1 MTKTRDLAD
10 LGGGFIQ
17 AGTGAVQRTVES
29 KLQDVVSVK
38 DFGAVGDGTTDDTSA
53 ITNALG
59 ALAVGQVLYFPP
71 GTYKIISDI
80 TITKPVGIRGDSPDA
95 TCLQF
100 NDCNGIKWNLSS
112 YTGNYTTVVID
123 GLCFETTV
131 DGTRTGLQYEN
142 KQFFGPKAGRIYMT
156 NCWLRGIDPTKQW
169 LLAMDLNWAYKS
181 YFEAVWIYGKES
193 NSADAYP
200 IQTKGV
206 RVNNCTGCVF
216 EHCDVYRVYTGWTLT
231 GQSEGNNWNNGV
243 AVAVFYG
250 IVFSG
255 TEQPSN
261 HQTISNYHVAAEQT
275 CIDIG
280 ENTNA
285 SDTRSHYVT
294 NVFLLQRTSQ
304 GSQANNAS
312 GDGMINWKGIKC
324 DNVQNS
330 FFVNIF
336 GLSNFN
342 PSLDLVDSNSS
353 LISFEADCSNNTVS
367 AIYADRITRAINS
380 GAAVNNN
387 SVTGTTILNGAV
399 TCLDVFRKANVITE
413 INNSGILDITGRAVN
428 LNSSNGTLVKLPD
441 KGASVANNAYL
452 NIDSTTGI
460 TDEELKLT
468 GIANDGGACDIS
480 INPSGGGR
488 VNVGGST
495 VTLSDV
501 NSNLQLGSLTTAN
514 TPFIDFHSSGN
525 NIDYDARIIATA
537 GDATIGNGKLSVYG
551 IAFRPGVDNDTS
563 LGEVTNRWTQLFAAT
578 ATINTSDE
586 REKQDIEA
594 LSDAELRVA
603 TALKGLV
610 KKFRFKDAVQ
620 TKGGDARIHI
630 GVMAQEVIAAFQA
643 EGLDPM
649 RYGIVCYDQW
659 DTELDGE
666 GNEITSAGD
675 RYGIRY
681 EELLAFIIAAL

>member
-1 MTKTRDLAD
+1 MK
-10 LGGGFIQ
+10 
-17 AGTGAVQRTVES
+17 
-29 KLQDVVSVK
+29 
-38 DFGAVGDGTTDDTSA
+38 
-53 ITNALG
+53 
-59 ALAVGQVLYFPP
+59 
-71 GTYKIISDI
+71 
-80 TITKPVGIRGDSPDA
+80 
-95 TCLQF
+95 
-100 NDCNGIKWNLSS
+100 
-112 YTGNYTTVVID
+112 
-123 GLCFETTV
+123 
-131 DGTRTGLQYEN
+131 
-142 KQFFGPKAGRIYMT
+142 
-156 NCWLRGIDPTKQW
+156 
-169 LLAMDLNWAYKS
+169 
-181 YFEAVWIYGKES
+181 
-193 NSADAYP
+193 
-200 IQTKGV
+200 
-206 RVNNCTGCVF
+206 
-216 EHCDVYRVYTGWTLT
+216 
-231 GQSEGNNWNNGV
+231 
-243 AVAVFYG
+243 
-250 IVFSG
+250 
-255 TEQPSN
+255 
-261 HQTISNYHVAAEQT
+261 
-275 CIDIG
+275 
-280 ENTNA
+280 
-285 SDTRSHYVT
+285 
-294 NVFLLQRTSQ
+294 
-304 GSQANNAS
+304 
-312 GDGMINWKGIKC
+312 
-324 DNVQNS
+324 
-330 FFVNIF
+330 
-336 GLSNFN
+336 
-342 PSLDLVDSNSS
+342 
-353 LISFEADCSNNTVS
+353 
-367 AIYADRITRAINS
+367 
-380 GAAVNNN
+380 
-387 SVTGTTILNGAV
+387 
-399 TCLDVFRKANVITE
+399 
-413 INNSGILDITGRAVN
+413 
-428 LNSSNGTLVKLPD
+428 
-441 KGASVANNAYL
+441 
-452 NIDSTTGI
+452 
-460 TDEELKLT
+460 
-468 GIANDGGACDIS
+468 CDIS